1 MNTKADTCYYTRSTV
16 ELIEMKS
23 SGSRDWRPGNAD
35 RVLYAIMIK
44 EEEPNITVNDI
55 PERKTY

>member
-1 MNTKADTCYYTRSTV
+1 MVSVGIVSHRDIFPHEHEEADPCHYIVSTV

-35 RVLYAIMIK
+35 RVLYSK
-44 EEEPNITVNDI
+44 L
-55 PERKTY
+55 

>member
-1 MNTKADTCYYTRSTV
+1 MSTV

-35 RVLYAIMIK
+35 RVLYSK
-44 EEEPNITVNDI
+44 L
-55 PERKTY
+55 